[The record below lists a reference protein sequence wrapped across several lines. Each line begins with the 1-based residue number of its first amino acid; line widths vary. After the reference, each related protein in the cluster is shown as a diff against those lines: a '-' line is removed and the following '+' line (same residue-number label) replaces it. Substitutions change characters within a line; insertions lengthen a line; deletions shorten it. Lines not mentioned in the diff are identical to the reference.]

1 MMKFLSTIL
10 LLLGLGA
17 TLSLKSQ
24 ESLMIHWPE
33 EYEWK
38 VLNNQENQQNHVL
51 ELIPGNETAE
61 NWTILGFMMS
71 LKGIT
76 EASLDQLQ
84 AAYHQ
89 SATEYNEN
97 AKLTLLERNEEDE
110 FPWILFK
117 IENEYFDE
125 FKHNESQLWFIRIGN
140 TSTYSNFVAIKEI
153 ELEEAF
159 IIKWSA
165 IFKASQIVDL
175 SEE

>member
-1 MMKFLSTIL
+1 MSTS
-10 LLLGLGA
+10 
-17 TLSLKSQ
+17 LSLKSQ

-51 ELIPGNETAE
+51 ELIPGNETAD
-61 NWTILGFMMS
+61 NWSIMGFMMS

-76 EASLDQLQ
+76 DASLDQLQ
-84 AAYHQ
+84 SAYFQ
-89 SATEYNEN
+89 SAKEYNED
-97 AKLTLLERNEEDE
+97 AMLTLLEKNAEDE

-117 IENEYFDE
+117 VENQFFDE
-125 FKHNESQLWFIRIGN
+125 SKHNESQLWFIRIGN
-140 TSTYSNFVAIKEI
+140 TSTYSNFVAIKEV

-159 IIKWSA
+159 VIKWSA